1 MRRRLGLRA
10 AVAVVAAVAVF
21 TPSSAF
27 ATVSLRT
34 TAVSCSASAS
44 TPAPLSATKQ
54 LTGSANIQCTATTT
68 TTVTVTVQVVEL
80 DGTKIDTMGNAF
92 IVSETK
98 TLTKLNGTVSW
109 TVTTPA
115 KTCVNADGTGLEDY
129 YTVVRVTN
137 GKTSATER
145 VGRIDAWNC

>member
-1 MRRRLGLRA
+1 MA
-10 AVAVVAAVAVF
+10 AVVVI

-34 TAVSCSASAS
+34 TAVSCSATANVPS
-44 TPAPLSATKQ
+44 PLSATKQ
-54 LTGSANIQCTATTT
+54 LTGSANIQCTASTT

-80 DGTKIDTMGNAF
+80 DGTKVDTMGNVF
-92 IVSETK
+92 FVSETR

-109 TVTTPA
+109 SLSTPA
-115 KTCVNADGTGLEDY
+115 RTCVNADGTGLEDY